1 MADFGKLD
9 PLALAGALKGIAP
22 YGFRHVDSLNDV
34 SMPKGTG
41 WMGALPNQAGGVS
54 TELSASNENGS
65 YPLLV
70 PTLTQAEVAHLLAN
84 NQPTNDIYKK
94 AEAFAQYRQQQG
106 QSPFINPIGELKW
119 PTPQE

>member
-1 MADFGKLD
+1 MADYGKLN

-41 WMGALPNQAGGVS
+41 WMGKLPNQNGGVS
-54 TELSASNENGS
+54 TELSASNDKYS

-70 PTLTQAEVAHLLAN
+70 PTLTQAEVAHLLSNKA
-84 NQPTNDIYKK
+84 PTEDIYKK

-106 QSPFINPIGELKW
+106 QSPFINPVGELKW

>member
-1 MADFGKLD
+1 MAEYGKLN
-9 PLALAGALKGIAP
+9 PLALANALKGIAP
-22 YGFRHVDSLNDV
+22 YGFRHVDSVNEV

-54 TELSASNENGS
+54 TELSSSNDGMS

-70 PTLTQAEVAHLLAN
+70 PTLTKSEIAHLLAN
-84 NQPTNDIYKK
+84 KEPTDDIYRK

-106 QSPFINPIGELKW
+106 QSPFISSIGELKW
-119 PTPQE
+119 PIPKE

>member
-1 MADFGKLD
+1 MADYGKLN
-9 PLALAGALKGIAP
+9 PLALANALKGIAP

-54 TELSASNENGS
+54 TELSASNNNGS

-84 NQPTNDIYKK
+84 KAPTEDIYKK
-94 AEAFAQYRQQQG
+94 AEAFAKYRQEQG
-106 QSPFINPIGELKW
+106 QSPFISPVGELRY